1 MVMEMR
7 LRWINWTHRA
17 YLLQRYNSGEM
28 DGKGIHLKGI
38 FDSYPHV
45 VYSCVSC
52 PLSCYADITAYCPV
66 KSLIMLPHLRPPLS
80 VVLEVEV
87 FPFNETLFT
96 RHLDRL

>member
-52 PLSCYADITAYCPV
+52 PLSCYIDITAYYPV
-66 KSLIMLPHLRPPLS
+66 TEKPDHAAPPKAPTECGS
-80 VVLEVEV
+80 GSGSIS
-87 FPFNETLFT
+87 F
-96 RHLDRL
+96 